1 MRNKK
6 VTPELIA
13 AVYND
18 LKNNHLGRE
27 NAVAR
32 REYAE
37 GCGISEREMR
47 VITHEIN
54 ENKQYEGIVSTSGC
68 LYMCG
73 TKEECIKAIGTSFRS
88 AFTLMR
94 KATRMRKK
102 VEENGQYRL
111 DANDNKLIVS
121 YFFPPEQKGGT
132 DDEAVDLEETNG
144 DTDSE

>member
-18 LKNNHLGRE
+18 LKNNHLGRK

-47 VITHEIN
+47 FITHEIN

-73 TKEECIKAIGTSFRS
+73 TKEECIRAIGTSFRS

-94 KATRMRKK
+94 KATRMKKK

-111 DANDNKLIVS
+111 DEDDNKLIVS
-121 YFFPPEQKGGT
+121 YFFPTEQKGGIA
-132 DDEAVDLEETNG
+132 DEADELGAKKG
-144 DTDSE
+144 D